1 LVKLKRKACLII
13 IAVMLVLWSLL
24 PLYYILVAAFMWE
37 TDVVSRPPQI
47 IPTNPT
53 FSNILRV
60 LGFPAPGITGEM
72 LRPAG
77 YPVVEGLTNSAII
90 ASIVTLIAMGVSVP
104 AGYVLGRYNVP
115 KRNALLMLILGT
127 RTLPPISIVI
137 PYFILFKSLGL
148 LGTHLGLIIAHLSL
162 IIPLITWIL
171 MGFFA
176 TLPRELEKQAR
187 IDGFS
192 RMGAFIKIVLPVA
205 SSGIATCAIIAF
217 LTSWNEFIMAW
228 ILTTGSKA
236 QTLPTVLA
244 TMFTMNI
251 GLSIFA
257 VANLLATIP
266 AIIIAVTLQ
275 RHITRLRIVDPLTQI
290 I

>member
-1 LVKLKRKACLII
+1 MRRKIILII
-13 IAVMLVLWSLL
+13 LAIALTLWSIL
-24 PLYYILVAAFMWE
+24 PLYYIVVASFMWE
-37 TDVVSRPPQI
+37 IDVISKPPQL

-53 FSNILRV
+53 FSNLLRV
-60 LGFPAPGITGEM
+60 LGFSAPGITGEM

-77 YPVVEGLTNSAII
+77 YPVVEGLINSATV
-90 ASIVTLIAMGVSVP
+90 ASIVTLVAMCVSVP
-104 AGYVLGRYNVP
+104 AGYVLGRYNIP
-115 KRNALLMLILGT
+115 RRNALLMLILGT

-266 AIIIAVTLQ
+266 AIIIA
-275 RHITRLRIVDPLTQI
+275 
-290 I
+290 

>member
-1 LVKLKRKACLII
+1 MRRKLILVI
-13 IAVMLVLWSLL
+13 IAIALILWSIL
-24 PLYYILVAAFMWE
+24 PLYYILIAAFMWE
-37 TDVVSRPPQI
+37 IDVISKPPQL

-53 FSNILRV
+53 FSNLLRV
-60 LGFPAPGITGEM
+60 LGFSAPGITGEM

-77 YPVVEGLTNSAII
+77 YPVVEGLTNSAIV
-90 ASIVTLIAMGVSVP
+90 ASVVTLVAMGVSVP
-104 AGYVLGRYNVP
+104 AGYVLGRYNIP
-115 KRNALLMLILGT
+115 RRNALLMLILGT

-137 PYFILFKSLGL
+137 PYFILYKALGL

-187 IDGFS
+187 IGGFS
-192 RMGAFIKIVLPVA
+192 RMGAFLRIVLPTA

-244 TMFTMNI
+244 TMFTQNI

-257 VANLLATIP
+257 VANFLATFP
-266 AIIIAVTLQ
+266 AILIAVTLQ